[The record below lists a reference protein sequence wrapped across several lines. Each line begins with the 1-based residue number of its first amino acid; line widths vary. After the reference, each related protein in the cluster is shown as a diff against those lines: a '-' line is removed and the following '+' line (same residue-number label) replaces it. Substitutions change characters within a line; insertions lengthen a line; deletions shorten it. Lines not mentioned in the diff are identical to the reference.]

1 MKVLMTGGGTL
12 GPVTPLIAISDALA
26 ELDPWGKTVWVG
38 TPEGPEGD
46 LLKKLGYKF
55 HELHAAK
62 LPRHLCPQLATAP
75 FVLGNSYFQAR
86 QILKKE
92 KPDLVMSAGG
102 YVSVPLIW
110 AAWSMKIPTWIHQL
124 DVRPG
129 LANKMMAP
137 VAGRITTSWK
147 QSLTDYPKDKT
158 KWVGNPV
165 RANLKAADREEARK
179 DFGID
184 NSSPTILV
192 LGGGTGATWINDV
205 MKQIGPDLVEKANV
219 IHQVGKGKEDPELYA
234 IGSQYKVLEFI
245 YDMDK
250 AYAAADL
257 VVCRAGM
264 GTISEL
270 AFLSKPAVIIPI
282 PHNQQEDNTAILSKK
297 RAAVVF
303 EQSHPVEELKDTIL
317 ELLKEPGQRKQLG
330 QNLYE
335 LLPTEGVA
343 EKIAEEIKG
352 NDKL

>member
-1 MKVLMTGGGTL
+1 MKILMTGGGTL
-12 GPVTPLIAISDALA
+12 GPVTPLIAIADAMA
-26 ELDPWGKTVWVG
+26 ELDPWGKVVWVG
-38 TPEGPEGD
+38 TPQGPEGD
-46 LLKKLGYKF
+46 LLEKLGYRF
-55 HELHAAK
+55 YSLHTAK
-62 LPRHLCPQLATAP
+62 LPRHLSPQLVTAP
-75 FVLGNSYFQAR
+75 FVLGRSYFQAR
-86 QILKKE
+86 QILKQE

-137 VAGRITTSWK
+137 AANKITTSWK
-147 QSLTDYPKDKT
+147 QSVKDYPEKKT
-158 KWVGNPV
+158 KWIGNPV
-165 RANLKAADREEARK
+165 RDNLKDVKREEARQ

-184 NSSPTILV
+184 NKQPTVLV
-192 LGGGTGATWINDV
+192 LGGGTGATWINEV
-205 MKQIGPDLVEKANV
+205 MKKVGPDLIKKANV
-219 IHQVGKGKEDPELYA
+219 IHQIGKGKEDPELYT

-270 AFLSKPAVIIPI
+270 AFLSKPAVLIPI
-282 PHNQQEDNTAILSKK
+282 PHNQQEDNTAVLSKK
-297 RAAVVF
+297 RAAIVF
-303 EQSHPVEELKDTIL
+303 KQSQSTEELEQVIL
-317 ELLKEPGQRKQLG
+317 ELLEESKQRKQLG
-330 QNLYE
+330 QNLHE

-343 EKIAEEIKG
+343 EKIAQEIK
-352 NDKL
+352 KP